1 MQVHPAISKAD
12 VRSQNYALDVGKIAS
27 PNVAQREREI
37 FRPRRKA
44 MTYAVHSYRKLGV
57 ALLAAT
63 AIVGMTIGAILAQGN
78 PTGSATSAQDEPIK
92 RTILFRGDL
101 EGTPGKEI
109 VVFIADLAPGAVGA
123 KHYHPGPEF
132 FYVLE
137 GTLAHEPEGGS
148 THMMKTGAFGSNPSN
163 GVHIIKN
170 PSATERAK
178 AIDFLVAEKGQPI
191 VIPVK

>member
-1 MQVHPAISKAD
+1 MGRSVHFCRKPA
-12 VRSQNYALDVGKIAS
+12 
-27 PNVAQREREI
+27 
-37 FRPRRKA
+37 
-44 MTYAVHSYRKLGV
+44 V

-63 AIVGMTIGAILAQGN
+63 AFVGLAAGAILAQSNSPGA
-78 PTGSATSAQDEPIK
+78 GASSQDEPIK
-92 RTILFRGDL
+92 RTVLFRGDL

-137 GTLAHEPEGGS
+137 GTLAHEPESGS
-148 THMMKTGAFGSNPSN
+148 THLMKTGAFGSNPDK
-163 GVHIIKN
+163 GIHLIKN
-170 PSATERAK
+170 PSATERAR

-191 VIPVK
+191 VVPVK

>member
-1 MQVHPAISKAD
+1 M
-12 VRSQNYALDVGKIAS
+12 
-27 PNVAQREREI
+27 
-37 FRPRRKA
+37 KA
-44 MTYAVHSYRKLGV
+44 MGRSVRSYRKLGGV
-57 ALLAAT
+57 LLAAT
-63 AIVGMTIGAILAQGN
+63 TLVGLTIGAILAQSN
-78 PTGSATSAQDEPIK
+78 PPGSAVSTQEEPIK

-109 VVFIADLAPGAVGA
+109 VIFIADLAPGAVGA

-137 GTLAHEPEGGS
+137 GTLAHEPESGS
-148 THMMKTGAFGSNPSN
+148 AHLMKTGAFGSNSDK
-163 GVHIIKN
+163 GIHLIKN
-170 PSATERAK
+170 PSGTERAK

>member
-1 MQVHPAISKAD
+1 MGHS
-12 VRSQNYALDVGKIAS
+12 
-27 PNVAQREREI
+27 E
-37 FRPRRKA
+37 
-44 MTYAVHSYRKLGV
+44 HSYRKLGGV
-57 ALLAAT
+57 LLAAT
-63 AIVGMTIGAILAQGN
+63 TVIGLTIGTILAQSSPPGAAA
-78 PTGSATSAQDEPIK
+78 SSQDEPIK
-92 RTILFRGDL
+92 RTVLFRGDL
-101 EGTPGKEI
+101 EGAPGKEI
-109 VVFIADLAPGAVGA
+109 VIFVADLAPGAVGA

-148 THMMKTGAFGSNPSN
+148 THVMRTGAFGSNPN
-163 GVHIIKN
+163 KGVHIIKN

>member
-1 MQVHPAISKAD
+1 ME
-12 VRSQNYALDVGKIAS
+12 RS
-27 PNVAQREREI
+27 
-37 FRPRRKA
+37 
-44 MTYAVHSYRKLGV
+44 VHSRRRLCL

-63 AIVGMTIGAILAQGN
+63 TVIGLTIKTILAQSN
-78 PTGSATSAQDEPIK
+78 PPGAAGSTQEEPIK
-92 RTILFRGDL
+92 RTVLFRGDL

-109 VVFIADLAPGAVGA
+109 IVFIADLAPGAVDA

-137 GTLAHEPEGGS
+137 GTLAHEPKDGS
-148 THMMKTGAFGSNPSN
+148 VHMMTTGAFGSNPDK

-170 PSATERAK
+170 PSATERAR

>member
-1 MQVHPAISKAD
+1 
-12 VRSQNYALDVGKIAS
+12 
-27 PNVAQREREI
+27 
-37 FRPRRKA
+37 
-44 MTYAVHSYRKLGV
+44 MTYSVHSYRKLGV

-63 AIVGMTIGAILAQGN
+63 AIVEMTVGAILAQGN
-78 PTGSATSAQDEPIK
+78 PPGSGTSAQDEPIK
-92 RTILFRGDL
+92 RTVLFRGDL

-109 VVFIADLAPGAVGA
+109 VIFIADLAPGAVGA

-148 THMMKTGAFGSNPSN
+148 THTMKTGAFGSNPSN

-170 PSATERAK
+170 PSTTEQAR